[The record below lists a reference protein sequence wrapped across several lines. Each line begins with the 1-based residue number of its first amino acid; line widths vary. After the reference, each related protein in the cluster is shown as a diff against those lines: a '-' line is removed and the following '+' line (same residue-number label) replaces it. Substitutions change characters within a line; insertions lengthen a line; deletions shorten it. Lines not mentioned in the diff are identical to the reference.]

1 MNNKDSPFLDNN
13 SFENFNDQTT
23 RRLKHPV
30 ITFFH
35 LIFRSLALIGELKEA
50 YNLQSESYLHYNSSL
65 PALWLVFWQ
74 LHRELRLHNS
84 AALPGLL
91 DREEYHGPV
100 HGRPQVVELH
110 RHRHRRLQVDVRVAL
125 LGGGS
130 RGCQQAVLHGGL
142 HLLGRPHRRPGV
154 LGKVICSQI
163 CQGDCVNVLYLSG
176 TVLFHC
182 TVFIQT
188 EVVSASHHWAESQWI
203 KPAWIPEVLTGLD
216 ICEIGTQHNIICN
229 GCRCRMGQSDN
240 TATML
245 SGMANTYLQVGTC
258 GCGLVH
264 VLSHSKYDFQ
274 KQMFQSMVGGLFKS
288 TPQAANTATGGLTV

>member
-1 MNNKDSPFLDNN
+1 MNNKDSLFLDNN

-65 PALWLVFWQ
+65 PALWLVLWQ

-100 HGRPQVVELH
+100 HGRPPVVELH

-142 HLLGRPHRRPGV
+142 HLLGRSHRRPGV

-163 CQGDCVNVLYLSG
+163 CQGECVNVLYSSG
-176 TVLFHC
+176 SVLLHC
-182 TVFIQT
+182 TVFFQT

-216 ICEIGTQHNIICN
+216 ISLIRTQH
-229 GCRCRMGQSDN
+229 
-240 TATML
+240 
-245 SGMANTYLQVGTC
+245 YLQW
-258 GCGLVH
+258 L
-264 VLSHSKYDFQ
+264 
-274 KQMFQSMVGGLFKS
+274 
-288 TPQAANTATGGLTV
+288 